1 MVESDKARKLDEKLK
16 ENKETR
22 TSWFKRKLDEEIGE

>member
-1 MVESDKARKLDEKLK
+1 MVEPEKVNKLDIKLK
-16 ENKETR
+16 ANQETR